1 MEAEKTRVERQ
12 VARKL
17 WIREV
22 RDGELV
28 VTEGLQPNI
37 LKTVRGDVGRVN
49 ILGVVVSAESL
60 PTASLIV
67 DDGTANIIVRSF
79 ERPLEQDVGSFV
91 QVIGRPRVYQGEP
104 YIAAE
109 AVAVVGAGWAG
120 YRKKELGEPKAT
132 APKPVAVAPES
143 TPHEQTR
150 ETGAEVLIRIIIELD
165 RGDGAPIEEVAAR
178 SNVKGAEALIEQL
191 LLAGDIFELRPGKVK
206 VL

>member
-1 MEAEKTRVERQ
+1 MEQPTRVERQ

-22 RDGELV
+22 RDGELI

-37 LKTVRGDVGRVN
+37 LKTARGDVGRVN
-49 ILGVVVSAESL
+49 VLGVIVSAESL

-79 ERPLEQDVGSFV
+79 ERPLDHDVGEFV

-120 YRKKELGEPKAT
+120 YRKKELGAPQETAKPEP
-132 APKPVAVAPES
+132 VQE

-165 RGDGAPIEEVAAR
+165 KGDGAPIEEVATR
-178 SNVKGAEALIEQL
+178 SRVKDAEAIIEQL